1 MKFQRGFFCELLL
14 AQSLNYYEKFKF
26 MSAVNVKTVLLK
38 ILKWLGISIA
48 SILFLMFIIPILFP
62 GTISQ
67 QVKIFANKHLAGELD
82 YKKTHLTFF
91 RHFPSL
97 TVSVDDFILKG
108 SKPFEQ
114 DTLLAAKEVAV
125 GINLKN
131 LIFNR
136 EVKIDEI
143 YVNDATAN
151 VFVNS
156 KGQANY
162 NVYVSKP
169 SEKPKDT
176 TGTGA
181 SIKLDLIKLKN
192 WNIKYNDHAANVL
205 VNAKGLNYTGKGGL
219 SEDIFDLETD
229 LDIDKLDFALNRIWY
244 AQQKTLHADLITRIN
259 TNALTFVLRKNELR
273 INELPLKFTG
283 FVSILKDGYNLNINA
298 ASEKTTIKDM
308 LSVLPPQYLSWVKD
322 TKIEGNS
329 DLFFSLKGRFSEP
342 KNQKPDFKASLKVD
356 NGFVSN
362 TNAPVPMNN
371 LNLDMNVE
379 LPALD
384 TDKLLLDLRNL
395 SFDLGKNNQFRAK
408 VRTQGLNE
416 MNINANI
423 KGGIDLATLDAA
435 LGLKDIE
442 LKGLMNTD
450 IVSNGIF
457 SLDKKLFPKTKGY
470 FNLKNGWLKTKYY
483 PNPIQNINILANIH
497 NTDGTFKSLG
507 VKLDPFKFDF
517 EGNPVFVNADLQ
529 NFEDV
534 LYKVRAKGVLNVG
547 RIYKVFAKEGFDVSG
562 LIMADL
568 SLNGRQ
574 SYATTG
580 QYSKL
585 DNRGNLILKNIKATT
600 EYLPK
605 SFFIKEGNFEFENE
619 KMWFRKFFA
628 TYGKSDFALNGYLLN
643 TINYF
648 IERKGTLHGKFH
660 LKSNY
665 ILVDEFMAL
674 KEGDNKDK
682 SLSVEYAKE
691 EHPRSS
697 GVVIV
702 PKNLDVSLEA
712 NAKKVEFKGLGLNNL
727 LGLASVSKGEVYLKN
742 TSFDIIGSR
751 MKIDARYQ
759 DESPITA
766 NYDVALKV
774 ADFDVQR
781 AYKEIDMVREMAT
794 AAKDVKGIVSLD
806 YKLKGDFDG
815 NMKPIYPSLEGGGN
829 VNLRDVE
836 VKNLKM
842 LSTIGDNIGANAFNN
857 PDMKGVDIKTSINNN
872 LIHVEPFTFKVS
884 VLRPTI
890 SGTTSFNGLLDF
902 RVRVGLPPAGWI
914 GFPIVVTGTHEKPK
928 IKIFSKTGQGIVEAL
943 YNTKSNKV
951 IREEKR
957 AEKKSRVQ
965 QRKDKEAQEKKAEK
979 AEKQVDKDL
988 KKK

>member
-1 MKFQRGFFCELLL
+1 
-14 AQSLNYYEKFKF
+14 
-26 MSAVNVKTVLLK
+26 MSAGNLNTILLK
-38 ILKWLGISIA
+38 ILKWLGITIA

-62 GTISQ
+62 GQISN

-82 YKKTHLTFF
+82 YKKTQLTFF

-97 TVSVDDFILKG
+97 TVSVDDFLLKG
-108 SKPFEQ
+108 SKPFQQ
-114 DTLLAAKEVAV
+114 DTLLAAKDVSV

-131 LIFNR
+131 LIF
-136 EVKIDEI
+136 EQEIKIDEI

-169 SEKPKDT
+169 SEKQKDT
-176 TGTGA
+176 TEAGA
-181 SIKLDLIKLKN
+181 SIKLDLIKLIN
-192 WNIKYNDHAANVL
+192 WNIKYNDHAANVF

-229 LDIDKLDFALNRIWY
+229 LGIDKLDFALNRIWY
-244 AQQKTLHADLITRIN
+244 AKEKSLHADLITRIN
-259 TNALTFVLRKNELR
+259 TNALTFVLSKNELR

-298 ASEKTTIKDM
+298 ASEKTTIKEM

-342 KNQKPDFKASLKVD
+342 KNQKPDLKASLKVND
-356 NGFVSN
+356 GFVSN
-362 TNAPVPMNN
+362 SDAPVPMNN
-371 LNLDMNVE
+371 LNLNLNVD
-379 LPALD
+379 LPSLD
-384 TDKLLLDLRNL
+384 TNKLLLDLRNL
-395 SFDLGKNNQFRAK
+395 SFDLGKNNKFRAV
-408 VRTQGLNE
+408 VRTQGMDE
-416 MNINANI
+416 MKINANI

-450 IVSNGIF
+450 IQSNGIF
-457 SLDKKLFPKTKGY
+457 NLDKRLFPKTKAY
-470 FNLKNGWLKTKYY
+470 LNLKNGWLKTKYY
-483 PNPIQNINILANIH
+483 PNAIQNINILANLY

-529 NFEDV
+529 NFEDL
-534 LYKVRAKGVLNVG
+534 LYKVKAKGVLNIG
-547 RIYKVFAKEGFDVSG
+547 RIYQVFKKEGLDVSG

-574 SYATTG
+574 SYATTR

-619 KMWFRKFFA
+619 KMWFRKFFT

-682 SLSVEYAKE
+682 SLAVEYAKE
-691 EHPRSS
+691 ENPKSS

-702 PKNLDVSLEA
+702 PTNLDVSLEA
-712 NAKKVEFKGLGLNNL
+712 NAKKVEFKGLHLNNL
-727 LGLASVSKGEVYLKN
+727 VGLASVNKGEVYLKQ

-751 MKIDARYQ
+751 MGMDARYQ
-759 DESPITA
+759 NESPITA

-774 ADFDVQR
+774 DNFDIQR
-781 AYKEIDMVREMAT
+781 AYKEIDMIRAMAT

-806 YKLKGDFDG
+806 YKLKGDFDA
-815 NMKPIYPSLEGGGN
+815 NMKPIYPSLAGGGN
-829 VNLRDVE
+829 VNLKDVE

-842 LSTIGDNIGANAFNN
+842 LSAVGNDIGADAFNN
-857 PDMKGVDIKTSINNN
+857 PDMKGVDIKTNIKNN
-872 LIHVEPFTFKVS
+872 LIHVDPFTFKVS
-884 VLRPTI
+884 VLRPSI

-902 RVRVGLPPAGWI
+902 RIRVGLPPAGWI
-914 GFPIVVTGTHEKPK
+914 GFPVVVTGTHEKPK
-928 IKIFSKTGQGIVEAL
+928 IKIFSKTGQGILEAL
-943 YNTKSNKV
+943 YNQKSNKV

-957 AEKKSRVQ
+957 AEKKSRAQ
-965 QRKDKEAQEKKAEK
+965 QRKDKRAQEKKAEN
-979 AEKQVDKDL
+979 AEKQISKDL
-988 KKK
+988 K